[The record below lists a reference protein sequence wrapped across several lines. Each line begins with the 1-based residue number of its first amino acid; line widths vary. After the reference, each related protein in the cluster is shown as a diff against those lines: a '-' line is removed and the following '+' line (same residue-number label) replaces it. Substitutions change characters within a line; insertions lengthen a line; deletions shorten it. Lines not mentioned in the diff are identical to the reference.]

1 MAHELSA
8 GSVFAGY
15 RIERMLGAGG
25 MGTVYLAR
33 NPDLPRS
40 GALKVLAAELSR
52 DLDFRARFVR
62 EADVAAGL
70 DHPNIVAV
78 HQRGQFEGRLWI
90 AMQFVDGGNAEDAL
104 RAATMTTA
112 RAVYVIGEVAK
123 ALDYAHQQGVIHRD
137 IKPANFLLSRAAG
150 GDERVLLSDFGIARA
165 LGDTGLTST
174 GSVLATLA
182 YAAPEVLAGQGFDGR
197 ADLYSLGCALFRL
210 LTGEAPF
217 AAGAGA
223 AVAVVAGHLHQPPPT
238 VSDRVPGLSAAM
250 DAVIATAMAK
260 DPMRRFTSAGEFA
273 HAAAAALYGG
283 ATDGWVPPR
292 AARHIARR
300 RARFAVVAA
309 SGRVS
314 DRVGHAARSRLAARP
329 AAAAETTAPLPSGRG
344 GGGGRDGGGRRG
356 RHRGDHDIAP
366 TADRDAAK
374 RCSPFSHLVQHNTT
388 ATTDR
393 DKVAPTRV
401 VAAP

>member
-25 MGTVYLAR
+25 MGTVYRAR

-40 GALKVLAAELSR
+40 EALKVLAAELSR

-273 HAAAAALYGG
+273 MPPPQPCTGEPP
-283 ATDGWVPPR
+283 TDGC
-292 AARHIARR
+292 R
-300 RARFAVVAA
+300 RAPRRT
-309 SGRVS
+309 SYRK
-314 DRVGHAARSRLAARP
+314 
-329 AAAAETTAPLPSGRG
+329 APCQVRRG
-344 GGGGRDGGGRRG
+344 GSIRSG
-356 RHRGDHDIAP
+356 
-366 TADRDAAK
+366 
-374 RCSPFSHLVQHNTT
+374 Q
-388 ATTDR
+388 
-393 DKVAPTRV
+393 
-401 VAAP
+401 

>member
-40 GALKVLAAELSR
+40 EALKVLAAELSR

-238 VSDRVPGLSAAM
+238 VSDRVPGC
-250 DAVIATAMAK
+250 
-260 DPMRRFTSAGEFA
+260 
-273 HAAAAALYGG
+273 
-283 ATDGWVPPR
+283 
-292 AARHIARR
+292 RR
-300 RARFAVVAA
+300 RWMR
-309 SGRVS
+309 
-314 DRVGHAARSRLAARP
+314 
-329 AAAAETTAPLPSGRG
+329 
-344 GGGGRDGGGRRG
+344 
-356 RHRGDHDIAP
+356 
-366 TADRDAAK
+366 
-374 RCSPFSHLVQHNTT
+374 
-388 ATTDR
+388 
-393 DKVAPTRV
+393 
-401 VAAP
+401 